1 MLKLKDGIIVNLG
14 TVSHGTMRNEDLM
27 STFEQEIKRLTIP
40 ESFQKIRNER
50 KLWKKSGKFWKSDYV
65 NFLFDKLDELAPEDC
80 YFGATEGDGSDY
92 GFWKIADED
101 YCYINNRREKSLQ
114 QINNRRL
121 KWE

>member
-1 MLKLKDGIIVNLG
+1 MTRLKLRENVIVELG

-92 GFWKIADED
+92 GFWKIEDCDEV
-101 YCYINNRREKSLQ
+101 
-114 QINNRRL
+114 
-121 KWE
+121 W